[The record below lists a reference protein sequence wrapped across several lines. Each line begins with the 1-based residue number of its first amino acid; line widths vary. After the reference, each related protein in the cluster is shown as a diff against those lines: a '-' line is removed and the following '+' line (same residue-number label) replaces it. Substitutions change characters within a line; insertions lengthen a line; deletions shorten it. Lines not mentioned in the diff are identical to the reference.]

1 MKEDGA
7 NLVEIREL
15 EGEHKIWSHA
25 FCFLWE
31 REFKIRIRSQREGHK
46 KGGERA
52 ESSYWTVSVGIGKAS
67 EGGSVRVSSELER
80 VDDAK

>member
-1 MKEDGA
+1 MVSCLLFSLGGRVQDQNKISEEG
-7 NLVEIREL
+7 RE
-15 EGEHKIWSHA
+15 
-25 FCFLWE
+25 
-31 REFKIRIRSQREGHK
+31 

-67 EGGSVRVSSELER
+67 EGGSIRVSGELER